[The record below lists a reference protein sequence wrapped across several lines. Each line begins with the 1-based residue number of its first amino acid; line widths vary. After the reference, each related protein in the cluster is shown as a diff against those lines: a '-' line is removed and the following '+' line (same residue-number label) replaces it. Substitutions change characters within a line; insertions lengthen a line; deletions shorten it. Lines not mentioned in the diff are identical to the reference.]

1 MRLIADGNA
10 VKKLK
15 YSFSRVTWR
24 VIAPL
29 FNMDP
34 DDASLSQL
42 GVFEAERSW
51 LPLDVVKKT
60 CSDMDVADVQYG
72 QMIQHNNE
80 EARNRYISTV
90 SVACCLPVGVTDRV
104 CSCSGESSI
113 CSVARS

>member
-1 MRLIADGNA
+1 MCCKRSGVFILVSVVRPAADLFV

-29 FNMDP
+29 FNLDP
-34 DDASLSQL
+34 DDTSLSQL
-42 GVFEAERSW
+42 GLFEAERSW

-60 CSDMDVADVQYG
+60 CSDVDVADVQYG
-72 QMIQHNNE
+72 EMIQHNNE

-90 SVACCLPVGVTDRV
+90 SIRFVLYH
-104 CSCSGESSI
+104 
-113 CSVARS
+113 